1 MYFVTYKANHVNFK
15 HVNVTSLVDLLGAAL
30 ASVWGVE
37 WKPGVTDVK
46 TGMLWQIEDEHAQ
59 ICLPVL

>member
-1 MYFVTYKANHVNFK
+1 MYSVTYKANHLNFK
-15 HVNVTSLVDLLGAAL
+15 HVNVASLVDLLGAAL
-30 ASVWGVE
+30 ASGWRVE

-46 TGMLWQIEDEHAQ
+46 TGMLWQIEHEHAQ